1 MMEFKFRWQT
11 RKRLSKITVG
21 FVEDDELQPQFAAF
35 RSRYSRPRVLSGL
48 CLLANG
54 RLSITI
60 TILPFPVAEKVL
72 VKRTNLG
79 YILRYSRLLVTV
91 IQEGK
96 QIHISVGY
104 VTVVDCCQ
112 RWW

>member
-1 MMEFKFRWQT
+1 MAYLDDAMYIDYIFKNSRARGTYPMMEFKFRWQT

-21 FVEDDELQPQFAAF
+21 FVEDDELQLQFAAF

-54 RLSITI
+54 SLSITI

-72 VKRTNLG
+72 VKRTNMRC
-79 YILRYSRLLVTV
+79 ILRYSR
-91 IQEGK
+91 
-96 QIHISVGY
+96 
-104 VTVVDCCQ
+104 
-112 RWW
+112 